1 MNTLQK
7 KLMLGLL
14 VSSLVPTAQTTH
26 AIVLKSRMLGL
37 IDGTSFFDGE
47 TIGMVKKIQRDVLV
61 MMVGVKTKNGYQ
73 GKYEL
78 DGEMYSIRTLAEFE
92 KNCTDPGKKEQLDDL
107 LSVVKKEFEDTMAPF
122 ISDARS
128 VKEPMI
134 HLITESCE
142 RRNRQDS
149 LLLDWAK
156 MGDDGD
162 DETNSFNA
170 QVTNFTVF
178 YKFCGDLAHFL
189 QDLVESCPKARAQFD
204 KMRKQWEEEHKKQ

>member
-1 MNTLQK
+1 MNNVQK

-26 AIVLKSRMLGL
+26 AIVLKSRMLEL
-37 IDGTSFFDGE
+37 IDGTSFFNGE
-47 TIGMVKKIQRDVLV
+47 IIGMTKKIQRDILI
-61 MMVGVKTKNGYQ
+61 MMVGIRTENGYQ

-78 DGEMYSIRTLAEFE
+78 EGEFYSVRTLAELE
-92 KNCTDPGKKEQLDDL
+92 KNCTDPRKKELLDNL
-107 LSVVKKEFEDTMAPF
+107 LMVVKKEFEDTMAPF
-122 ISDARS
+122 IADARS

-149 LLLDWAK
+149 LLLDWSK
-156 MGDDGD
+156 MGDNDD
-162 DETNSFNA
+162 DETSSFNA
-170 QVTNFTVF
+170 QVTSFTIF

-189 QDLVESCPKARAQFD
+189 QDLIESCPKARAQFD
-204 KMRKQWEEEHKKQ
+204 KMRKQWEDEHKKQ